1 MKLSTTNSI
10 YEHNLTEHLSK
21 LNQDIILNSQWKNNN
36 DDLEKK
42 LLEPKI
48 KMLIE
53 DKDTLIA
60 YLQSKLSKYQDEIR
74 EKDKQIQQLQNE
86 GKKGKEH
93 SYSISILSDGS
104 DSTCSD
110 DVIDYKKKYYEIK
123 EKYDSLENDHSK
135 LIESYS
141 VCLMKIE
148 EDKEIIN
155 KLSYSYINKN
165 KRNAKPKV
173 NSNDEYS
180 NYVVQTEPDY
190 EEKVSHKRNSSFFK
204 IFSNYY

>member
-21 LNQDIILNSQWKNNN
+21 LNQDIILNSQWKINN
-36 DDLEKK
+36 DDIEKK

-48 KMLIE
+48 KMVIE

-60 YLQSKLSKYQDEIR
+60 YLQSKLSKYQDEIK
-74 EKDKQIQQLQNE
+74 EKDEQIQQLQNE
-86 GKKGKEH
+86 GKKVKDH
-93 SYSISILSDGS
+93 SYSVSILSDNS

-110 DVIDYKKKYYEIK
+110 DGIDYKKKYNEIK

-165 KRNAKPKV
+165 KKNTKPKV
-173 NSNDEYS
+173 NCNDDYS

-204 IFSNYY
+204 IFSHYY